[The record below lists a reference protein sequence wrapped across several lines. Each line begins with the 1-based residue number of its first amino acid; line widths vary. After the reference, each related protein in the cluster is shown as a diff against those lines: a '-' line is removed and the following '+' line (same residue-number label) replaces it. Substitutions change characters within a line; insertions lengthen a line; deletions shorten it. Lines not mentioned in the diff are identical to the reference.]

1 MPIRTVTSPNL
12 TPRERAELDWEK
24 ESTHLQA
31 ALVEK
36 QDQAK
41 VELERI
47 KANHDLVIRRLGID
61 NTKLKT
67 ELEQQLREAEMDIK
81 RLEVKWLT
89 ILKIPLNIVLLPV
102 KFIMALAIPI
112 AAITGKE
119 LDKHFWEIM
128 KW

>member
-1 MPIRTVTSPNL
+1 MPIRTVQSENL

-41 VELERI
+41 VELERV
-47 KANHDLVIRRLGID
+47 KADHV
-61 NTKLKT
+61 K
-67 ELEQQLREAEMDIK
+67 QLREAELDIK
-81 RLEVKWLT
+81 RLEVRWLA

-102 KFIMALAIPI
+102 KLIMALAIPI